1 MEIKI
6 DISEEFFAQ
15 ILLARGVP
23 YKYWRGFIERAKEI
37 LPDML
42 AEHVE
47 DEVERLVEE
56 MLETI

>member
-1 MEIKI
+1 MKVEIEV
-6 DISEEFFAQ
+6 SEGFFVQ
-15 ILLARGVP
+15 ILLARRVP
-23 YKYWRGFIERAKEI
+23 VERWQEIIDRAKVL

-56 MLETI
+56 ALEVA

>member
-1 MEIKI
+1 MKIEISV
-6 DISEEFFAQ
+6 DESFFVQ

-23 YKYWRGFIERAKEI
+23 VERWQEIIDRAKKV

-56 MLETI
+56 ALEVA